1 MIGNFFT
8 TIGILVNF
16 GFDKVVRVG
25 RLHRPWR
32 FNIALYVIV
41 LLLTWINNNFF
52 YESIEKSQFYRMIGL
67 SKSLNSISEA
77 CMKSTSDFN
86 ICSGQVELLIKNN
99 KDYYG
104 HLVEINGIEIV
115 DNRKYN
121 DRVPIYLADKIPAI
135 DARIRITRN
144 AVPNIRYSVFR
155 SATFSI
161 FQIMEKS
168 NKIEEREVESPRTK
182 FIKTTAIWRSA
193 PHFSFLILMVFVGR
207 LMQRSIVVQIELVNE
222 LERLE
227 DEELEK
233 V

>member
-8 TIGILVNF
+8 TIGIWINI
-16 GFDKVVRVG
+16 GFDKVVRAG

-32 FNIALYVIV
+32 FNITLYVFV
-41 LLLTWINNNFF
+41 LLLTWVNNYFF
-52 YESIEKSQFYRMIGL
+52 YQSIEKSQLNRMIGL
-67 SKSLNSISEA
+67 SKALNSVSTACMNSIS
-77 CMKSTSDFN
+77 DIN

-104 HLVEINGIEIV
+104 HLVEINEIEIV
-115 DNRKYN
+115 ENRKYE
-121 DRVPIYLADKIPAI
+121 DRVPIYWTDKIPAI
-135 DARIRITRN
+135 NATIKITRN
-144 AVPNIRYSVFR
+144 AVPIIWYSVFR

-168 NKIEEREVESPRTK
+168 NKIKEGEIESPRTK
-182 FIKTTAIWRSA
+182 FINTTAIWRSA
-193 PHFSFLILMVFVGR
+193 PHFSFLILMALVGR